1 MNLRHLLQCDKTTM
15 RSSLESKLAIVLC
28 QTKLFEEKDR
38 LQKLC
43 QKKVER
49 LLRKKIEEPK
59 KK

>member
-1 MNLRHLLQCDKTTM
+1 M

-38 LQKLC
+38 LQKLR

-49 LLRKKIEEPK
+49 LLRKKIEVPK